1 MSEMSEMGEMS
12 SIPAW
17 LTPVSW
23 FFVAIAALSAAFI
36 AYDIVVRGHRQR
48 NTAMNVVW
56 PATGLYLGPLAVWAW
71 MRYGR
76 LRSERWQ
83 TGHGPSPEKDLSTAA
98 LTGGTPGGF
107 ASLVGHIIGVP
118 LIVLSGVT
126 LAGLD
131 LWAMIAAV
139 AVIATAILFAYEFF
153 FSTVPSRRLSG
164 GRGVGVAAL
173 IAVATVLAFDIGMG
187 GWMLFLHFGWVM
199 PGVTDVEFLFLM
211 QVGLIL
217 GFLTG
222 YPMVRFLVARGV
234 KAVA

>member
-1 MSEMSEMGEMS
+1 MSEMST
-12 SIPAW
+12 PAW

-23 FFVAIAALSAAFI
+23 FFVGIALLSAAYI
-36 AYDIVVRGHRQR
+36 AYDIYGRGHRQR
-48 NTAMNVVW
+48 VGPMNAVW
-56 PATGLYLGPLAVWAW
+56 PATGLYLGPLAVSAYV
-71 MRYGR
+71 RYGR
-76 LRSERWQ
+76 PRSEKWQ
-83 TGHGPSPEKDLSTAA
+83 AEHGAAPEKDLSAA
-98 LTGGTPGGF
+98 AVTGGIPGGV
-107 ASLVGHIIGVP
+107 ASLVGHVIGVP

-139 AVIATAILFAYEFF
+139 AVIATAFLFTYEYF
-153 FSTVPSRRLSG
+153 FSTVPARRLSG
-164 GRGVGVAAL
+164 GQGLGVAAL
-173 IAVATVLAFDIGMG
+173 IAFATVLAFDVGMG

-199 PGVTDVEFLFLM
+199 PSVTDVTFLFLM

-222 YPMVRFLVARGV
+222 YPMVRFLLARGV